1 MDSDMFW
8 KSPSSCRVS
17 KVIWVVKQ
25 LLLFVGII
33 TTALLMLK
41 PSSKISYTFN
51 LLCFSIPSFWLSLKS
66 WFSPPYVY
74 VIIYSVLILIII
86 LASSS
91 SSSSTFSFVHHNRY
105 HHDFKDINISMD
117 TTVFKDKGLQSHFV
131 DKFIVGSS
139 PEVWSVA
146 DSGDEF
152 PQETSMMM
160 PESGRKCTAGET
172 KDRLEESVLKAIVCR
187 WEDDDQYKTLD
198 AKWKDIKEDR
208 KQLTKHRKSQTWDVP
223 HENIFNLA
231 PREMRK
237 LDTFVGERSSVRAI
251 GGLRR
256 EELLGHDELN
266 RQVEAFI
273 KKCKKDMPFKI

>member
-51 LLCFSIPSFWLSLKS
+51 LLCCSIPSFWLSLKS

-86 LASSS
+86 LALHLLLHLPFP
-91 SSSSTFSFVHHNRY
+91 SST
-105 HHDFKDINISMD
+105 
-117 TTVFKDKGLQSHFV
+117 TT
-131 DKFIVGSS
+131 VGSS

-160 PESGRKCTAGET
+160 PESGQKCTAGET